1 MNQKSK
7 CPNLWSKIYVYNS
20 WKSFCSVVT
29 KNYQHV
35 LALEFA
41 IKKINENPFILPNV
55 TLGFHMYDIYSDARL
70 TYQATMQLISTKN
83 KFIPNYECGHKDKLS
98 AIIGGLRSDT
108 SHLISNI
115 LGIYKTPQVGGMY
128 RMWK

>member
-1 MNQKSK
+1 MNWKSK
-7 CPNLWSKIYVYNS
+7 WANLWSTIHPCNW

-41 IKKINENPFILPNV
+41 VKKINENPFILPNV

-83 KFIPNYECGHKDKLS
+83 KFIPNYECGLKNKLS
-98 AIIGGLRSDT
+98 AIIGGLHSET
-108 SHLISNI
+108 SHLITNA
-115 LGIYKTPQVGGMY
+115 LGIYKTPQVGCMY
-128 RMWK
+128 RM